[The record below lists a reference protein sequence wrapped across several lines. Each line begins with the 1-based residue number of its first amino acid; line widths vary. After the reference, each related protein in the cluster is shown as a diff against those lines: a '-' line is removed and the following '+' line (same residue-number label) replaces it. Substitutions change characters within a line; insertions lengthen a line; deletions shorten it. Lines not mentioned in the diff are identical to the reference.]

1 MVNDVDDVP
10 TSFRCNRA
18 VLQSARDRLKGSK
31 VRFPDAMRLAVQS
44 IADGDVSM
52 FGNFL
57 SGFDVPGSE
66 AVVNSGWLYR
76 KCVELFTY
84 RDGKLIRNAGKG
96 QGKAGDEVAITM
108 REGVP
113 SVVVM
118 GEYFPMKDIVWLM
131 VHGELI
137 GEVINKNGNVTDNSI
152 DNLMLNPRKHIIQKV
167 KWKVSKVDVGKILS
181 GKKRALIISCAGQS
195 EKLVSVIERLINTGE
210 AFHFILSDDDGW
222 IAVRRGIY
230 AERIEG
236 FNGLQRFVV
245 SIS

>member
-10 TSFRCNRA
+10 TSFRCNRS
-18 VLQSARDRLKGSK
+18 VLQGARDRLKGSK

-52 FGNFL
+52 FSNFL
-57 SGFDVPGSE
+57 SGFDVPGAE

-76 KCVELFTY
+76 KCRELFTY
-84 RDGKLIRNAGKG
+84 SDGKLIRNAGKG
-96 QGKAGDEVAITM
+96 QGKAGDEVSIVM
-108 REGVP
+108 RDSVP
-113 SVVVM
+113 SVAVM

-137 GEVINKNGNVTDNSI
+137 GEVINRNGNKSDNHI
-152 DNLMLNPRKHIIQKV
+152 ENLILNPHKHIIQKV
-167 KWKVSKVDVGKILS
+167 NWRVSKADVRKILT
-181 GKKRALIISCAGQS
+181 GKKRSLIISCAGQS
-195 EKLVSVIERLINTGE
+195 EKLVSVIERLINSGE
-210 AFHFILSDDDGW
+210 AFHFILSDGEGW
-222 IAVRRGIY
+222 AAVRRGIY